1 MCIIVAKYL
10 KDRGWVLAK
19 NRDQDYVATLSFL
32 DEKDPK
38 VGEIFVLDDHLIKY
52 KEGMNHKGLVVITTS
67 LTPVISLESN
77 KTDGTNIYKAL
88 HMSDPMEAA
97 KFLIEKKMTGY
108 IFCATP
114 EKLVLVEAARKDKGD
129 KQGIGDYVSTIRVV
143 PKDEIVVRTNHG
155 IDLPW
160 AGFQMG
166 YDKTQDMWYKS
177 SVRRKEIAEKVSEK
191 AETPEEMLNALAE
204 WVDKDTQ
211 MNVFRVE
218 TKPKDMRTIFQWAL
232 APKESMVYLRPIET
246 KMDLK
251 VSHEMISIKVMKND
265 MIEKIYNGR
274 IKHFTKL
281 KVSVDKTHVKAEGL
295 VRSFRNFIKGS

>member
-1 MCIIVAKYL
+1 MCTAVGKYL
-10 KDRGWVLAK
+10 KGYGWVIAK
-19 NRDQDYVATLSFL
+19 NRDQDYIPKTTFI
-32 DEKDPK
+32 DMPDPK
-38 VGEIFVLDDHLIKY
+38 VGEIFVLDDKEIKY
-52 KEGMNHKGLVVITTS
+52 REGMNHRGLTIISTS
-67 LTPVISLESN
+67 LTPLLSIEDNAS
-77 KTDGTNIYKAL
+77 DGKNIYAAL
-88 HMSDPMEAA
+88 HMTDPEEAA
-97 KFLIEKKMTGY
+97 KFLISKKMTGY
-108 IFCATP
+108 IFIGTQ
-114 EKLVLVEAARKDKGD
+114 EKMVLVEAARKDKGN
-129 KQGIGDYVSTIRVV
+129 KQGIGEYVSTTRVI

-160 AGFQMG
+160 AGFQTG

-274 IKHFTKL
+274 IKNFTAHWL
-281 KVSVDKTHVKAEGL
+281 FV
-295 VRSFRNFIKGS
+295 